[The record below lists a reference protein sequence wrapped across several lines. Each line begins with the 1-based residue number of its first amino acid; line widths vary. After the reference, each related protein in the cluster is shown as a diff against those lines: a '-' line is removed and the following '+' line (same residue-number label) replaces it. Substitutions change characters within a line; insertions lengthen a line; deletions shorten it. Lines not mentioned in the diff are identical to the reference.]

1 VEDIYDL
8 VESQSGKSIF
18 APEYR
23 LIDREFL
30 ILSPIDF
37 TGSNDKYYIQKDHSE
52 VNIPLKLTLC
62 KVADISIVS
71 NKTIFV
77 DADKIRYPLV
87 LRRWNEEMFFNLWH
101 EWKI

>member
-1 VEDIYDL
+1 L
-8 VESQSGKSIF
+8 K
-18 APEYR
+18 
-23 LIDREFL
+23 DREFL

-37 TGSNDKYYIQKDHSE
+37 TGSNDKYYIQRSFG

-77 DADKIRYPLV
+77 DADKIRYLV
-87 LRRWNEEMFFNLWH
+87 LRRWNEEMFSTFWH

>member
-1 VEDIYDL
+1 L
-8 VESQSGKSIF
+8 K
-18 APEYR
+18 
-23 LIDREFL
+23 DREFL

-87 LRRWNEEMFFNLWH
+87 LRRWNEEMFSTFGMNGKSKKVSKLL
-101 EWKI
+101 KMKNCLC

>member
-23 LIDREFL
+23 LLDREFL

-37 TGSNDKYYIQKDHSE
+37 TASNDKYYIQKDHSE
-52 VNIPLKLTLC
+52 VNIP
-62 KVADISIVS
+62 
-71 NKTIFV
+71 
-77 DADKIRYPLV
+77 
-87 LRRWNEEMFFNLWH
+87 
-101 EWKI
+101 